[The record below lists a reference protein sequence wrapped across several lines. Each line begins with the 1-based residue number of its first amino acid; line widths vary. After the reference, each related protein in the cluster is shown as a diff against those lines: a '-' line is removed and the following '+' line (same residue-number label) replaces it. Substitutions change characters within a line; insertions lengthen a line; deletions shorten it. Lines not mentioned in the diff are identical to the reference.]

1 MMSDFHTAMK
11 FILSPDVEGEYS
23 NDPNDPGG
31 ETKWG
36 ISKRAYP
43 DLDIR
48 NLTKA
53 DALAIYFRDYWTAC
67 DCDNIP
73 FPYIS

>member
-1 MMSDFHTAMK
+1 MV
-11 FILSPDVEGEYS
+11 IELSWDDVFDRLIGHEGEYS

-43 DLDIR
+43 NLDIK
-48 NLTKA
+48 NLT
-53 DALAIYFRDYWTAC
+53 RDGAKT
-67 DCDNIP
+67 I
-73 FPYIS
+73 